1 MLENNH
7 SLNNPWLHTLEH
19 LGHGVMLCQGP
30 EQRMVWLSQG
40 LHAVLETAKPP
51 SAAPNALLG
60 QPLATLE
67 AYELPATPQLQQ
79 AVAAC
84 LATQQVQQL
93 SLTLFPPEKPRA
105 YFQVTLQHVAL
116 AEPLHLGPL
125 PNVDATQPL
134 VLLMFEDQTKMILT
148 EKMRRDFVANVSHE
162 LRTPLAVLKGYAET
176 LLAGAIEEPA
186 VARDF
191 VQTMEQH
198 ANRLTRLVEELLDL
212 SSFEAEHFT
221 LELEPRA
228 LSPALQQAV
237 ALCQPRATEKTMQ
250 LRLPPP
256 ASLEALPLVLAQRST
271 LEQVLVNLID
281 NAIKYSP
288 DYTTVSVS
296 VEASLPSHVRV
307 VVADE
312 GIGIEAKFIPR
323 LFERFYRVDKSR
335 SRHLGSTGLG
345 LAIVKHLVQMHG
357 GEVGVESTP
366 GKGSRFF
373 FTLKLAL

>member
-1 MLENNH
+1 
-7 SLNNPWLHTLEH
+7 
-19 LGHGVMLCQGP
+19 
-30 EQRMVWLSQG
+30 
-40 LHAVLETAKPP
+40 
-51 SAAPNALLG
+51 LG

-125 PNVDATQPL
+125 PNVDTAAPL
-134 VLLMFEDQTKMILT
+134 VLLVFEDQTKMILT

-212 SSFEAEHFT
+212 SSFEAEHFA
-221 LELEPRA
+221 LELEPMA
-228 LSPALQQAV
+228 LAPALQQAV

-250 LRLPPP
+250 LRLPSP
-256 ASLEALPLVLAQRST
+256 ASLEALPWVLAQRNT

-288 DYTTVSVS
+288 DNTTVSVS
-296 VEASLPSHVRV
+296 VEALLQQANHPATHVRV

-373 FTLKLAL
+373 FTLKLAG